1 MRPTRPTI
9 DDSASGVFVVET
21 KENQRVVVVGVG
33 NVGGK
38 VVLSL
43 LAAGVPPEQIVIID
57 FDTIE
62 SHNVANQLNG
72 HMLGIAKVDGLKS
85 TIRYLYGADVANSVI
100 AYQCALGED
109 HEEFPLAAQQYL
121 VDGSIVILAIDSPK
135 GMRNIY
141 NNVLRHATPDIVCA
155 ANFSKIYRDDNGN
168 EASGKITVMPDKVY
182 FRKFCES
189 FANSALE
196 ISREDTTPACKQPNC
211 SLPGELASALLVQR
225 LMMFLRY
232 RNRTLPASITN
243 NVTALSCATGIVFEE
258 SEFIDENED
267 AWTNY
272 TPVEP
277 TVDYICSVRFDLA
290 NPFNISEERIVKS
303 TETTELPNFETETK
317 EI

>member
-1 MRPTRPTI
+1 MRPTRPII

-43 LAAGVPPEQIVIID
+43 LAAGVPPEQIVIVD

-85 TIRYLYGADVANSVI
+85 TVRHLYGDNVGNAII

-121 VDGSIVILAIDSPK
+121 VDGSIVILAIDSPR

-141 NNVLRHATPDIVCA
+141 NNVFRHATPDIVCA
-155 ANFSKIYRDDNGN
+155 ANFSKIRRDDNGN
-168 EASGKITVMPDKVY
+168 NASGKITIMPDKVY
-182 FRKFCES
+182 LRKFCES

-196 ISREDTTPACKQPNC
+196 VSSPDTPACHLLNC
-211 SLPGELASALLVQR
+211 SIPGEWASVLLVQR
-225 LMMFLRY
+225 LMMLLRY
-232 RNRTLPASITN
+232 RNQTLPASITN